1 MKLNLGCGKDIRK
14 GYVNVDLHND
24 VGVDKQCDLSKFPW
38 PWPDGSAE
46 EIMMLDFLE
55 HFPYRDTDEF
65 IVECWRVLKPYGKLV
80 IQVPDAE
87 HLGKVLQCSKDNP
100 YVCNKCGNLCWNYD
114 CNRCGQTYEQIAEAA
129 VARMFGGQD
138 YVGNWHYTS
147 FNKPLLQHKLE
158 KNGFDKVEFEELNE
172 NGETYY
178 QNWNIKAVAEKKD
191 LW

>member
-1 MKLNLGCGKDIRK
+1 LGRSTEIIGK
-14 GYVNVDLHND
+14 GL
-24 VGVDKQCDLSKFPW
+24 
-38 PWPDGSAE
+38 
-46 EIMMLDFLE
+46 
-55 HFPYRDTDEF
+55 
-65 IVECWRVLKPYGKLV
+65 KLV
-80 IQVPDAE
+80 PGGFHAD
-87 HLGKVLQCSKDNP
+87 
-100 YVCNKCGNLCWNYD
+100 
-114 CNRCGQTYEQIAEAA
+114 EQIAEAA

-138 YVGNWHYTS
+138 YVGNWHYTA